1 MSRILLLVFALT
13 FHAAALA
20 QAYPTKPVK
29 LIVTYPPGGSSDLI
43 ARVFGAKLS
52 ELWGYQVIVESKPGA
67 AGSIGMDYAAK
78 QPADGYSFVI
88 GPNVLVVRT
97 DSPFNSLA
105 EIISYAKARPGMLNY
120 GTSGPG
126 SISHMSAEMLKSL
139 TRVQAVEVPYKGGVL
154 AVQDLLGN
162 QIHFIFSDTL
172 PAMQHIRAG
181 KLRALCITGA
191 ELFALL
197 PELAPC
203 QAAAP
208 GLVAVNWWGVLMP
221 AGTPRSIVAKLNGD
235 TVKALADPDVKKKFA
250 DLGVEAVSS
259 TPEQFAAFIRAEM
272 DKYGK
277 LIKEAN
283 IKVNP

>member
-1 MSRILLLVFALT
+1 
-13 FHAAALA
+13 
-20 QAYPTKPVK
+20 
-29 LIVTYPPGGSSDLI
+29 
-43 ARVFGAKLS
+43 
-52 ELWGYQVIVESKPGA
+52 
-67 AGSIGMDYAAK
+67 
-78 QPADGYSFVI
+78 
-88 GPNVLVVRT
+88 
-97 DSPFNSLA
+97 
-105 EIISYAKARPGMLNY
+105 
-120 GTSGPG
+120 
-126 SISHMSAEMLKSL
+126 
-139 TRVQAVEVPYKGGVL
+139 
-154 AVQDLLGN
+154 
-162 QIHFIFSDTL
+162 
-172 PAMQHIRAG
+172 
-181 KLRALCITGA
+181 LRALCITGA
-191 ELFALL
+191 EPFALL

-235 TVKALADPDVKKKFA
+235 TVKALADADVKKKFA